1 MAFNWALLRAV
12 NVTVMDRYL
21 FPLLG
26 RLDEVYSLGF
36 RWRLKISST
45 ADEKAFVLCPM
56 TLMGNVQGNIRQPGR
71 SFVGFMRL
79 SSVNKPDKSI

>member
-1 MAFNWALLRAV
+1 MAFSWALLWAV

-26 RLDEVYSLGF
+26 RLDEVYWPGF
-36 RWRLKISST
+36 RCRLKISST

-56 TLMGNVQGNIRQPGR
+56 TLMGNVQGNIRQPGW
-71 SFVGFMRL
+71 SFVGFRRL
-79 SSVNKPDKSI
+79 SSVYKPE